1 METMDLGKGLLG
13 IRFLHLTR
21 ASAGRDEVGAAMKP
35 FVVKPLS
42 PKPARAKAVDR
53 EGLEQASLIKEI
65 SLRYPAAAKLIY
77 HVPNGGHRHKLVAI
91 KLKEQGVKAGVP
103 DLVLPMARGGYF
115 GLYIEFKATAPHD
128 AAVSPAQDAYLQA
141 LTDQGYLAIVCRG
154 HFDAIEAIRAYLLQ
168 PQTKAAA

>member
-1 METMDLGKGLLG
+1 
-13 IRFLHLTR
+13 
-21 ASAGRDEVGAAMKP
+21 MKP
-35 FVVKPLS
+35 VTMKVFKPGS
-42 PKPARAKAVDR
+42 PRAKPVDR
-53 EGLEQASLIKEI
+53 EGLEQAALMAE
-65 SLRYPAAAKLIY
+65 LRLRMPEVADLIY
-77 HVPNGGHRHKLVAI
+77 HVPNGGHRVKSVAA
-91 KLKEQGVKAGVP
+91 KLKAQGVKAGIP
-103 DLVLPMARGGYF
+103 DLVLPMARGGFF